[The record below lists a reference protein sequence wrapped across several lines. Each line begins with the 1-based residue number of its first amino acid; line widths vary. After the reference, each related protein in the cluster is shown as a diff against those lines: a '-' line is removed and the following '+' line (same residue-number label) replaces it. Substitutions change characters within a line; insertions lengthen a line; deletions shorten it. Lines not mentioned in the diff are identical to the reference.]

1 MMFNCMERR
10 GFILDPTQP
19 DAHKFWF
26 ELFDKYASMGYKYF
40 KLDFLAPMTTIPQA
54 KDKTIPRGRYIPDL
68 FATVNQAVN
77 GRAELMACGY
87 PYLCG
92 NPGAE
97 AIRVGQ
103 DIHAKWDCIKANAS
117 DIVSL
122 YPFNGKRWLNDPD
135 FALCRGVETSDDP
148 ALNQLRPCL
157 VYNKKEGNN
166 PAFYQEYSL
175 GLGEEKNGL
184 LLLLSMDD
192 RDYSLVTYGDFGN
205 YAFNDEG
212 RPLLAD
218 FFLDDFGSD
227 DWYTGFSDYLD
238 WSEKYLIAA
247 GNGEPYTNDHSP
259 DGGGSILLK
268 FVVIFL
274 FPLLVA
280 FIYVGTLKA
289 KMKTVAKATEAATYM
304 TSEMNLTEANDRYTH
319 TTETRRTIS
328 SDKSNSSNSSSGGF
342 SGTSGKF

>member
-1 MMFNCMERR
+1 MKKIWMRTVSVLLIALLLISSAFAADWMDYEPA
-10 GFILDPTQP
+10 LDHVT
-19 DAHKFWF
+19 DAA
-26 ELFDKYASMGYKYF
+26 ELLMADEWQNLETKAQEIASAYDFGVYVITVDDYTDYASGSIF
-40 KLDFLAPMTTIPQA
+40 
-54 KDKTIPRGRYIPDL
+54 
-68 FATVNQAVN
+68 
-77 GRAELMACGY
+77 
-87 PYLCG
+87 
-92 NPGAE
+92 E
-97 AIRVGQ
+97 A
-103 DIHAKWDCIKANAS
+103 AMS
-117 DIVSL
+117 
-122 YPFNGKRWLNDPD
+122 
-135 FALCRGVETSDDP
+135 
-148 ALNQLRPCL
+148 
-157 VYNKKEGNN
+157 
-166 PAFYQEYSL
+166 FYQEYSL